1 MLSKQLFVKTINELK
16 DFDEVSNKV
25 HNYLKKYFLD
35 FNITPL
41 LFEELIVELLESSMN
56 DKYEWIS
63 YYLYELDYGR
73 SFKMGDVTEED
84 GTEIDIGTPEKLYDF
99 LVKEYGDENAK

>member
-1 MLSKQLFVKTINELK
+1 MLSKELFVKTINELK

-25 HNYLKKYFLD
+25 SNYLKKYFLD

-41 LFEELIVELLESSMN
+41 FFEELIVELLENSMN

-63 YYLYELDYGR
+63 YYIYELDYGK
-73 SFKMGDVTEED
+73 SFKMGYVTEED
-84 GTEIDIGTPEKLYDF
+84 GTEIDISTPEKLYDF
-99 LVKEYGDENAK
+99 LIKEYGDENTT